1 MSFKSQDTLPEEP
14 SKPYKPLTASSIAS
28 DYFTK
33 ELESHSDSARCPE
46 TVVIVHDACYGHR
59 FSRLKTSKS
68 MLSMI
73 VERPERIR
81 ASVLGLSAA
90 YVRLGSRHLGGEHA
104 PVVDGIPPS
113 DFPFAIRKS
122 ARALSLLDP
131 AVVAVHG
138 KDWMDELA
146 MMCASAGQRLE
157 QGERELERPKQL
169 DAQASQSDKA
179 PFHEGDLYLCQE
191 SLDAFQGALGG
202 VCDAVDATFDTATST
217 KRAFVAIRPPGHHC
231 SSDFPSGF
239 CWLNNVHVGIE
250 YAAQTYGLTHAAI
263 LDFDLHHGDGSQEIT
278 WARNEK
284 SAAMPKNAPYNKKV
298 AIGYYS
304 MHDINS
310 FPCEAGDRTKVQN
323 ASLCIDNAH
332 GQSVWNVHLEPW
344 TTPDEFWRLY
354 ETKYLVL
361 LEKARKFLRGHASRI
376 KATPRA
382 IQPKAAIFISA
393 GFDASEHE
401 GAGMQ
406 RHAVNV
412 PTEFYARFTNDVVK
426 LAEEEGTAVEGRVIS
441 VLEGGYSDRAL
452 ASGVMSHISGL
463 CQTTKSRTKQ
473 TSTSDGSNDMS
484 SLIDGQSSVRSYD
497 PQWWHSDLLTALE
510 QYITPPPPPQAKK
523 GRSWLPTFATP
534 TESFANKVVD
544 PDKLYR
550 SISGTMRPIEEL
562 KVDPASLAVNWIVA
576 THELSK
582 LIIPTDRTTTSC
594 KPEDLVVAR
603 TKKPRHSNE
612 APVSAMPANGG
623 RQLRDR
629 RTKAPE
635 YFGPASDDESSSIKT
650 EVSLASLDERR
661 KTIGALPVA
670 ETIPAES
677 SLPRQPI
684 KELSAV
690 SDADTSLPVELQAP
704 PMPSL
709 PTPTFPEPK
718 PKAAPRS
725 PRGKTAKLPAIKPS
739 VAAHTLLPPAS
750 LTSRPATNV
759 RKPEPFRTYS
769 VRTPKTE
776 MPASS
781 KEGTPEMDRLTS
793 GIKRITLKVPSREEH
808 DRRQR
813 EREEAER
820 AAQEAKKKPRKTV
833 VPRAKKPA
841 DALPQTVVKQ
851 KGNASISEE
860 KGQAALASVS
870 TLPVQRPPAESASDS
885 SASVSGPSPA
895 AVAVSGEGL
904 TPIPFVPAVFDAT
917 ASAQADAR
925 DLKSL
930 ELPMPPASEPSVQS
944 THNPTD
950 VASSSTAHQAP
961 PLVPATPIAGLP
973 AQSAYVP
980 DTAARQLLSE
990 HQASQW
996 RPEHAE
1002 PPARQS
1008 QPPPIQFGRANLPVF
1023 SSTGSIPFGPSAP
1036 SSDHAAGAPMP
1047 LLSPNGHHTL
1057 GNGVSRSMLDA
1068 GDISATASPEKE
1080 KTKDIWEIPET
1091 PAKRQ

>member
-1 MSFKSQDTLPEEP
+1 
-14 SKPYKPLTASSIAS
+14 
-28 DYFTK
+28 
-33 ELESHSDSARCPE
+33 
-46 TVVIVHDACYGHR
+46 
-59 FSRLKTSKS
+59 
-68 MLSMI
+68 
-73 VERPERIR
+73 
-81 ASVLGLSAA
+81 
-90 YVRLGSRHLGGEHA
+90 
-104 PVVDGIPPS
+104 
-113 DFPFAIRKS
+113 
-122 ARALSLLDP
+122 
-131 AVVAVHG
+131 
-138 KDWMDELA
+138 MDELA
-146 MMCASAGQRLE
+146 MMCASAGQKLE

-169 DAQASQSDKA
+169 DAPASQPEKA
-179 PFHEGDLYLCQE
+179 HFHEGDLYLCQE

-202 VCDAVDATFDTATST
+202 VCDAVDATFDSANPT

-231 SSDFPSGF
+231 SSDYPSGF

-310 FPCEAGDRTKVQN
+310 FPCEGGDRTKVQN

-344 TTPDEFWRLY
+344 TTPDDFWRLY

-361 LEKARKFLRGHASRI
+361 LEKARNFLRSHASRI
-376 KATPRA
+376 RATPKA
-382 IQPKAAIFISA
+382 IQPRAAIFISA

-412 PTEFYARFTNDVVK
+412 PTEFYARFTKDVVK
-426 LAEEEGTAVEGRVIS
+426 LAQEEGTAVEGRVIS

-463 CQTTKSRTKQ
+463 CQTTKSSPEQ
-473 TSTSDGSNDMS
+473 TLSTDTMGGIS
-484 SLIDGQSSVRSYD
+484 STPDDQSGVRSYD

-523 GRSWLPTFATP
+523 SRSWLPTFATP

-562 KVDPASLAVNWIVA
+562 KVDPASVAVNWIVA

-594 KPEDLVVAR
+594 KPEDLIVAR
-603 TKKPRHSNE
+603 AKKPRHSTE
-612 APVSAMPANGG
+612 APVPAMPANGG

-635 YFGPASDDESSSIKT
+635 YFGPASDDESISIKP
-650 EVSLASLDERR
+650 EVSLVDRR
-661 KTIGALPVA
+661 KTIGVLPVS
-670 ETIPAES
+670 EPIPIEL
-677 SLPRQPI
+677 SLPRRSS
-684 KELSAV
+684 KGSSAA
-690 SDADTSLPVELQAP
+690 SDADTIPPVDLQAP
-704 PMPSL
+704 PIPSL
-709 PTPTFPEPK
+709 PIHTFPEPK

-725 PRGKTAKLPAIKPS
+725 PKSRKPRVPAIKPS
-739 VAAHTLLPPAS
+739 VAAHTLPPPAF
-750 LTSRPATNV
+750 LPSRPATSV
-759 RKPEPFRTYS
+759 RKAELPRADS

-776 MPASS
+776 VPAGT
-781 KEGTPEMDRLTS
+781 KEGTPEIDRLAS

-820 AAQEAKKKPRKTV
+820 AAQEAKKKPRKNV
-833 VPRAKKPA
+833 IPRARKSA
-841 DALPQTVVKQ
+841 DQSPQQVVRQ
-851 KGNASISEE
+851 KGNAATSGEIT
-860 KGQAALASVS
+860 QDPLAFVAMPPDQRLTAASSGTANSLLAS
-870 TLPVQRPPAESASDS
+870 A
-885 SASVSGPSPA
+885 SGPSPA
-895 AVAVSGEGL
+895 AIAVARDRL
-904 TPIPFVPAVFDAT
+904 TPARPDPAVLDAT
-917 ASAQADAR
+917 VPAQADDSSFR
-925 DLKSL
+925 SF
-930 ELPMPPASEPSVQS
+930 ELPVPPPNNPSVQS
-944 THNPTD
+944 TLNTTVVVPRNAAQHVQP
-950 VASSSTAHQAP
+950 S
-961 PLVPATPIAGLP
+961 LPATPIAEPL

-996 RPEHAE
+996 RPAHSD
-1002 PPARQS
+1002 PPARQLQS
-1008 QPPPIQFGRANLPVF
+1008 PPIQFGRANLPVF
-1023 SSTGSIPFGPSAP
+1023 SSTGSIPFGPSAS
-1036 SSDHAAGAPMP
+1036 SSDHVSSTQMP

-1057 GNGVSRSMLDA
+1057 GNGVSMSMLDT
-1068 GDISATASPEKE
+1068 GDMSATESPEDE
-1080 KTKDIWEIPET
+1080 KKKDIWEIPET
-1091 PAKRQ
+1091 PAKM